1 MNTIIYLNNILFVF
15 QGQLLYMAIGDP
27 PAPEYFQLNQD
38 SGVITV
44 KKDLMQDYAP
54 YYVVSIT

>member
-1 MNTIIYLNNILFVF
+1 MYLSNSFFIL
-15 QGQLLYMAIGDP
+15 QGQLQYMAIGDP

-38 SGVITV
+38 SGVITI

-54 YYVVSIT
+54 YYVVRMTPIT